1 MEYDLFIY
9 TDFLYSVVY
18 VMKGGRAALFF
29 FFRDHVFSGGQDCD
43 NRLAESD
50 EPIRPLR
57 AEAKT
62 G

>member
-1 MEYDLFIY
+1 
-9 TDFLYSVVY
+9 
-18 VMKGGRAALFF
+18 MKGGRAALFF